1 MTIVLT
7 SNLKLLPCQT
17 YQLKPLSNC
26 CYAIVWNANIVN
38 HKKAESTTQDNHL
51 ITIDATY
58 WIYGN
63 NYFNFRQLIK
73 G

>member
-7 SNLKLLPCQT
+7 RNLKVLPCQT

-26 CYAIVWNANIVN
+26 WFVSLWNANIAN
-38 HKKAESTTQDNHL
+38 HKKAESITQDNHF
-51 ITIDATY
+51 ITIDATS

-63 NYFNFRQLIK
+63 NYFSFRQLIK